1 MTRVDP
7 VNAGMLHTLS
17 SGLRVAVAPMPGVE
31 TVSVGVW
38 VDVGGRHERPEE
50 NGLAHMLEHMAFKGT
65 TRRSALR
72 IAEEIE
78 DVGGYLNAYTSREQ
92 TAYYARVMR
101 DDTDLAIEL
110 IADILLQSTFP
121 EDELAREREV
131 VRQEIAQ
138 VNDTPDDLIF
148 DHLQAAAYPDQPV
161 GRSILGL
168 PERVATFARSDLQG
182 FLGRGYGAGRMV
194 VAAAGAVDPDSFVKA
209 IEKLF
214 ADVGAVETHAPE
226 AAVWKGGSII
236 DRRTLEQTHLALG
249 FDGIAIHD
257 PDFITAQVVA
267 NLLGGGMSSRLF
279 QEVREKRG
287 LAYSVFSFAG
297 AMADGGMVGVYAAS
311 APESVAELGPV
322 LADEIRRVAHDA
334 NEVETARARAQM
346 KAGLVMSLESSSARL
361 EQIAR
366 QVLVHGQPLET
377 AELLARVD
385 EVDVQATRRVA
396 ARLFESGKPLALAA
410 VGDTEQ
416 LATPEA
422 FAAHFA

>member
-1 MTRVDP
+1 MS
-7 VNAGMLHTLS
+7 AGVLHTLP

-38 VDVGGRHERPEE
+38 VDVGGRHERVHE

-65 TRRSALR
+65 ARRSALR

-168 PERVATFARSDLQG
+168 PERVSTFARSDLQG
-182 FLGRGYGAGRMV
+182 FLGRGYGAERMV
-194 VAAAGAVDPDSFVKA
+194 VAAAGAVDPDAFLKA

-214 ADVGAVETHAPE
+214 ADVGTVTDDTPE
-226 AAVWKGGSII
+226 PAVWQGGSII

-249 FDGIAIHD
+249 FDGVTIHD
-257 PDFITAQVVA
+257 PDFIAAQVVS
-267 NLLGGGMSSRLF
+267 NVLGGGMSSRLF

-322 LADEIRRVAHDA
+322 LAGEIRRLVEDA

-366 QVLVHGQPLET
+366 QVLVHGRPLET
-377 AELLARVD
+377 ADLLTRVD
-385 EVDVQATRRVA
+385 EVDVAACRRVA
-396 ARLFESGKPLALAA
+396 EKLFNSGKPMAIAA

-416 LATPEA
+416 LASPEA
-422 FAAHFA
+422 FAAHFV

>member
-1 MTRVDP
+1 MS
-7 VNAGMLHTLS
+7 AGLLHTLP

-38 VDVGGRHERPEE
+38 VDVGGRHERVHE

-65 TRRSALR
+65 ARRSALR

-101 DDTDLAIEL
+101 DDTGLAIEL

-121 EDELAREREV
+121 EEELAREREV

-168 PERVATFARSDLQG
+168 PERVSSFARSDLQG
-182 FLGRGYGAGRMV
+182 FLQRGYGAERMV
-194 VAAAGAVDPDSFVKA
+194 VAAAGAVDPDAFLKS
-209 IEKLF
+209 IEALF
-214 ADVGAVETHAPE
+214 ADVGTVADDTPE
-226 AAVWKGGSII
+226 PAVWKGGAII
-236 DRRTLEQTHLALG
+236 DRRQLEQTHLALG
-249 FDGIAIHD
+249 FDGVTIHD
-257 PDFITAQVVA
+257 PDFVAAQVVS

-311 APESVAELGPV
+311 SPDSVAELGPV
-322 LADEIRRVAHDA
+322 LATEIRRLAEDT

-366 QVLVHGQPLET
+366 QVLVHGRPLEV
-377 AELLARVD
+377 ADLLSRVD
-385 EVDVQATRRVA
+385 DVDVAAARRVA
-396 ARLFESGKPLALAA
+396 EKLFHGASPLAMAA

-416 LATPEA
+416 LASPED

>member
-1 MTRVDP
+1 MS
-7 VNAGMLHTLS
+7 AGLLHTLP

-38 VDVGGRHERPEE
+38 VDVGGRHERVHE

-65 TRRSALR
+65 ARRSALR

-168 PERVATFARSDLQG
+168 PERVSSFARSDLQD
-182 FLGRGYGAGRMV
+182 FLQRGYGAERMV
-194 VAAAGAVDPDSFVKA
+194 VAAAGAVDPDAFLKA

-214 ADVGAVETHAPE
+214 ADVGTVTDDTPE
-226 AAVWKGGSII
+226 PAVWQGGAII

-249 FDGIAIHD
+249 FDGVTIHD
-257 PDFITAQVVA
+257 PDFITAQVVS
-267 NLLGGGMSSRLF
+267 NVLGGGMSSRLF

-311 APESVAELGPV
+311 SPDSVAELGPV
-322 LADEIRRVAHDA
+322 LAGEIRRLVEDT

-366 QVLVHGQPLET
+366 QVLVHGRPLET
-377 AELLARVD
+377 ADLLTRVD
-385 EVDVQATRRVA
+385 EVDVAACRRVA
-396 ARLFESGKPLALAA
+396 ETLFNSGKPMAIAA

-416 LATPEA
+416 LASPEA
-422 FAAHFA
+422 FAAHFV